1 MMTRL
6 DFFRLALKHNAWRWR
21 YWMVCGFSVA
31 KITDTPKGEGV
42 CEIVQVGDQYGY
54 VDPEN
59 KTIVTI
65 EDSRVGET
73 LFPVAEEI
81 VLRKGD
87 LPNLTKDI
95 RTTYGNALFNAAT
108 LAYCFGKTIPY
119 LNRAANAD
127 QIMDLYVP
135 KIVDTPPEGEELE
148 EGKVSVAQAYKHGEA
163 MFNVI
168 APMSIQITQSSSEA
182 ILGVD
187 PSVIELRDR
196 LLEENKDRLTDL
208 TVVADIIKQLIAA
221 DKATF
226 ANDPAKGFLFKSKAF
241 DIVRLR
247 TQIMYG
253 VEFSFEQDG
262 TFTLVTRSLV
272 EGWDISKFT
281 EYNNSMRDG
290 SFNRGAMTAL
300 GGEAVKK
307 AYRRYQNSKII
318 SEDCKTPLYLRRRV
332 LPELAKRLV
341 GRFYVEGGKLLQ
353 TTDENI
359 KALVGREIDF
369 RDPSCCRA
377 GGFNLCRYCYGISL
391 DLTPMAVSNAMSEP
405 YSQQMYIFMKKMHG
419 TSLKTVDYDF
429 HFWLT

>member
-1 MMTRL
+1 MTRL
-6 DFFRLALKHNAWRWR
+6 DFFRLALQHNAWRWR
-21 YWMVCGFSVA
+21 HWMVCGFSVA
-31 KITDTPKGEGV
+31 QISDTPKGEGV
-42 CEIVQVGDQYGY
+42 CEIVTVGEQYGF
-54 VDPEN
+54 VHPDDRS
-59 KTIVTI
+59 IVAI
-65 EDSRVGET
+65 EDSRVGEC
-73 LFPVAEEI
+73 LFPVKEEI

-87 LPNLTKDI
+87 LANLTKDI
-95 RTTYGNALFNAAT
+95 RTTYGNAIFNAAA
-108 LAYCFGKTIPY
+108 LAYCFGPTIPY
-119 LNRAANAD
+119 LNRTAD
-127 QIMDLYVP
+127 ADEIMDLYVP
-135 KIVDTPPEGEELE
+135 KIVDTPVEGAELE
-148 EGKVSVAQAYKHGEA
+148 AGKVSVAQGYKHAEA

-182 ILGVD
+182 VLGVD

-196 LLEENKDRLTDL
+196 LLEENKDHLTDL
-208 TVVADIIKQLIAA
+208 TVVAGIIKQLIAA

-226 ANDPAKGFLFKSKAF
+226 ENDPARGFLFKSKAF

-272 EGWDISKFT
+272 EGWDITKFAQ
-281 EYNNSMRDG
+281 YNNSMRDG

-307 AYRRYQNSKII
+307 AYRRYQNSKIVF
-318 SEDCKTPLYLRRRV
+318 EDCKTPLYLRRRV

-341 GRFYVEGGKLLQ
+341 GRFYVEGGKLIE
-353 TTDENI
+353 TTSENI
-359 KALVGREIDF
+359 KSIVGKEIDF

-377 GGFNLCRYCYGISL
+377 GGFNLCRYCFGNSL

-429 HFWLT
+429 HFWLS